1 MPSNE
6 LKLWEL
12 PEESQIVEPAG
23 LIWLTDPFELN
34 VVVVPN
40 RWPSLVVMSP
50 VLGL

>member
-12 PEESQIVEPAG
+12 PEEFQIVEPTG

-50 VLGL
+50 VLGS